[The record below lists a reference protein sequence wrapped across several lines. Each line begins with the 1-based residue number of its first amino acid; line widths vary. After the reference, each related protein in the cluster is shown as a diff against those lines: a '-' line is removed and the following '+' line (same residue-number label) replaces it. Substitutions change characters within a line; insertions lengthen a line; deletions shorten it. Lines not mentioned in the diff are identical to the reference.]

1 MFQFLIHSMKLQ
13 KSSKNMSILYKY
25 HCFDYLQRGLI
36 NNLELY

>member
-1 MFQFLIHSMKLQ
+1 MFQCLIHSMKLQ